1 MNIQLKQLLIQVMAT
16 SVDNTLIDWQSE
28 NLLKVL
34 IFVFIFLIAMAINI
48 ISEKAEHAIIFA
60 LICTLISGSFLIIK

>member
-1 MNIQLKQLLIQVMAT
+1 MNIQFQHLLIQVIAT
-16 SVDNTLIDWQSE
+16 SVDDALIDWQSE

-34 IFVFIFLIAMAINI
+34 IFVFILLIAIAINI
-48 ISEKAEHAIIFA
+48 ISKKAEHAIIFA

>member
-1 MNIQLKQLLIQVMAT
+1 MNIQLQHLLIQVIAT
-16 SVDNTLIDWQSE
+16 FVDDALIDWQSE

-34 IFVFIFLIAMAINI
+34 IFVFIFLIAMAIKI

>member
-1 MNIQLKQLLIQVMAT
+1 MNIELQHLLIQVIAT
-16 SVDNTLIDWQSE
+16 SVDDTLIDWQSE
-28 NLLKVL
+28 NLLKIL

-48 ISEKAEHAIIFA
+48 LSEKAEHAIIFA

>member
-1 MNIQLKQLLIQVMAT
+1 MNIQLQHLLIQVIAT
-16 SVDNTLIDWQSE
+16 SVDDALIDWQSE

-34 IFVFIFLIAMAINI
+34 IFVFILLIAIAINI
-48 ISEKAEHAIIFA
+48 ISKKAEHAIIFA

>member
-1 MNIQLKQLLIQVMAT
+1 MNIQLQHLLIQVIAT
-16 SVDNTLIDWQSE
+16 SIDDALIDWQSE

-34 IFVFIFLIAMAINI
+34 IFVFILLIAIAINI
-48 ISEKAEHAIIFA
+48 ISKKAEHAIIFA

>member
-1 MNIQLKQLLIQVMAT
+1 MNIQLQHLLTQVIAT
-16 SVDNTLIDWQSE
+16 SVDDALIDWQSE
-28 NLLKVL
+28 NLLKIL
-34 IFVFIFLIAMAINI
+34 IFAFIFLIAIAINI